1 MGIGNVGTENMGTE
15 NPAPR
20 IVSGSAN
27 PALAAGVC
35 ALLGVE
41 QVEAELER
49 FPDGE
54 LRPAVGDV
62 RDRDVYVLGTTGG
75 GHVHDQL
82 MELLL
87 LLDACRRCGAARLTA
102 VVPYFAYARQDRRT
116 GPGQGIGAK
125 VVADLLV
132 GAGAQRLVVVDP
144 HTEALAAMVPLVVET
159 VSAVDIL
166 AAALRPVPP
175 DAVLVAPDLGAA
187 KLAERYAAHL
197 DLPVAVVRKTRLSG
211 TAVRAERLAGD
222 VSGRHPIVVDDMIS
236 TGGTVEAAAALCAD
250 AGSTRELTVV
260 ASHGLFS
267 GSAPAVF
274 GELPVKR
281 LLVTDSV
288 TPPEGI
294 PVRVCSLAPLLA
306 DTIARLSGMRSVR

>member
-1 MGIGNVGTENMGTE
+1 MGIEN
-15 NPAPR
+15 AVPR
-20 IVSGSAN
+20 IVPGSAN
-27 PALAAGVC
+27 PTLAARVC
-35 ALLGVE
+35 ALLGIE
-41 QVEAELER
+41 QVAAALER

-75 GHVHDQL
+75 HVHDQL

-87 LLDACRRCGAARLTA
+87 LLDACRRCGAARVTA

-144 HTEALAAMVPLVVET
+144 HTQALAAMVPSVVET
-159 VSAVDIL
+159 VSAVDTL

-222 VSGRHPIVVDDMIS
+222 VAGRHPIVVDDMIS
-236 TGGTVEAAAALCAD
+236 TGGTVEAAARLCAD
-250 AGSTRELTVV
+250 AGATEELTVA
-260 ASHGLFS
+260 ASHGLFC

-288 TPPEGI
+288 TPPESV

-306 DTIARLSGMRSVR
+306 DTIARLSGMRSRS